1 MDSPSSSTTLTKSD
15 KNNLMQNIRNIIAIG
30 KESALA
36 GLELVAGFNPA
47 IASAI
52 KTISS
57 PKVTQLLTTI
67 KDEGVDQAADYAT
80 NIIGNIQE
88 KKNQMQGT
96 LTNKLEGVVGT
107 AADAANS
114 SILSSTPD
122 LVKNS
127 VKNTMTNQANTTF
140 TKASMA
146 AQDIAGNATVSLKN
160 KAAAQA
166 AAGGSRRQRIH
177 RRRTKKRSGRRRQTK
192 KLRTKKRRQRNAH
205 RYNK

>member
-1 MDSPSSSTTLTKSD
+1 MASPNSSTTLTKSD
-15 KNNLMQNIRNIIAIG
+15 KKNLMQNISNIIAIG

-146 AQDIAGNATVSLKN
+146 AQDIAGNAAVSLKN
-160 KAAAQA
+160 KAVAQS
-166 AAGGSRRQRIH
+166 AAGGSRRQRIR
-177 RRRTKKRSGRRRQTK
+177 RRRTKKRSGRRLQTK
-192 KLRTKKRRQRNAH
+192 KLRTQKHRQRNAH